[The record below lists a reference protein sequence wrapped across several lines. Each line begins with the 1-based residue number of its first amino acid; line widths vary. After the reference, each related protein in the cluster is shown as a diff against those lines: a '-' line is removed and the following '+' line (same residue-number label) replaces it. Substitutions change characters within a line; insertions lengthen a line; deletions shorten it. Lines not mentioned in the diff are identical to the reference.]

1 MPAGSR
7 KWPESGWQQLL
18 EEIMH
23 IEEGLPEKLPFSFGG
38 GTALAVHLGHRVS
51 YDVDLFYRSADIFNY
66 YNPNKNPAVRDLVKK
81 HGGSWQYPGS
91 YLKLEL
97 KIGEVDILISNF
109 MTPQPATDWLFKK
122 WVIKLETPA
131 EILAKKIRYRSS
143 QFKRRDIFDMAVIAN
158 IRKAE
163 LKAALQV
170 NIENLARLRDRI
182 ATMMA
187 DYEQFI
193 LADINP
199 TPTGRDFVRGAPE
212 RCIVAIDR
220 FLLKPDKNTEM

>member
-1 MPAGSR
+1 MPIGSR
-7 KWPESGWQQLL
+7 KWPESGWQLLL
-18 EEIMH
+18 EKILR
-23 IEEGLPEKLPFSFGG
+23 IEEGLPERLPFSFGG

-66 YNPNKNPAVRDLVKK
+66 YNPNKNPAVRDLVQE

-97 KIGEVDILISNF
+97 RIGEVDILISNF
-109 MTPQPATDWLFKK
+109 MTSRPVTDWVFKK

-143 QFKRRDIFDMAVIAN
+143 QFKRRDIFDMAVIAGL
-158 IRKAE
+158 RKAE
-163 LKAALQV
+163 LGVALRV
-170 NIENLARLRDRI
+170 NIENLARLRDRVE
-182 ATMMA
+182 TMRV

-193 LADINP
+193 LTDINP
-199 TPTGRDFVRGAPE
+199 SPSGRDFVQGAPE
-212 RCIVAIDR
+212 RCIMAIDQ
-220 FLLKPDKNTEM
+220 FLIKNG